1 MSPAAPGAV
10 AQTQAGPPLGRGDR
24 ARAYIRLLR
33 FHFAPI
39 SLAAGLAGMVVAPR
53 SATPASIVVGVAV
66 CAFGYGI
73 GQVINDFADREADAV
88 NAPDRPF
95 VTGELH
101 PARSLAVA
109 SGSLVAMLVAAA
121 VVAPAVDLWVL
132 VALAGHLLY
141 AATKRL
147 PLVGN
152 LVNGADLA
160 VFTLIGAA
168 AAAPERGWLDVP
180 SPVLV
185 TAGLIALAFT
195 GFSVIA
201 YFKDISGDRAAGYNT
216 LPVALGARRARWF
229 AIPFP
234 VAAVALAAAVA
245 YGNPGALGVE
255 DPNVAFAVLLAAA
268 AVAFGVSLAHVI
280 SAPEERAYEAL
291 LWVTRGLVLFELA
304 LGAIHRS
311 ALFLAL
317 VVPLFAF
324 MEATLA
330 ATRPKRQA

>member
-1 MSPAAPGAV
+1 MTSPGTGAV
-10 AQTQAGPPLGRGDR
+10 AGPSVPRGRG
-24 ARAYIRLLR
+24 ARAYVRLLR
-33 FHFAPI
+33 LHFAPI
-39 SLAAGLAGMVVAPR
+39 SLAAGLAGMVVAPQ
-53 SATPASIVVGVAV
+53 SGTLASVAVGVAV

-101 PARSLAVA
+101 PGRSLAVA
-109 SGSLVAMLVAAA
+109 IGSLAAMLLAAA
-121 VVAPAVDLWVL
+121 FVAPAVDLWVL

-168 AAAPERGWLDVP
+168 AGAPNRGWLDVP

-185 TAGLIALAFT
+185 TAGLVALAFT

-201 YFKDISGDRAAGYNT
+201 YFKDIRGDRAAGYRT
-216 LPVALGARRARWF
+216 LPVAIGAQRARWF

-234 VAAVALAAAVA
+234 LAAVAGAAVVA
-245 YGNPGALGVE
+245 YADPGALGAH
-255 DPNVAFAVLLAAA
+255 DPNLAFTALLALAAVAFAVS
-268 AVAFGVSLAHVI
+268 VVQVVSSPVDM
-280 SAPEERAYEAL
+280 AYEAL
-291 LWVTRGLVLFELA
+291 LWVTRGLVLYELA
-304 LGAIHRS
+304 LGALHRP
-311 ALFLAL
+311 ALFLVL
-317 VVPLFAF
+317 LVPLFAF

-330 ATRPKRQA
+330 TTRPGRQA